1 MDTDSAPVPTVLHL
15 NVEEVIDGAWSAD
28 RTLLPALSSDGDSP
42 LPEEGDFQAV
52 YRRVYEDF
60 VGRFTETVN
69 RLAQEETPGQEVI
82 VEAGDVLRPWYEGHK
97 SSSNEPL
104 FAKALALTP
113 LPTCEDIESI

>member
-15 NVEEVIDGAWSAD
+15 NVEEVIDGAWGAD

-60 VGRFTETVN
+60 VGRSEFF
-69 RLAQEETPGQEVI
+69 
-82 VEAGDVLRPWYEGHK
+82 K
-97 SSSNEPL
+97 SSGTRVSEAVVRLPL
-104 FAKALALTP
+104 FRCPP
-113 LPTCEDIESI
+113 LVG